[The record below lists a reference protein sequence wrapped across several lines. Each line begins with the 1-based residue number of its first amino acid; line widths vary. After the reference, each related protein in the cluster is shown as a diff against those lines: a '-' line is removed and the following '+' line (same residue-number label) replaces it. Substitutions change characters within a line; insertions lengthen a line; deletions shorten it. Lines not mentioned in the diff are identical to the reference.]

1 LEAEVQVA
9 RTLAAVAAVELCTS
23 TNFLSLLLDS
33 RMQSPLASEVPP
45 FLFRVFPIAMVG
57 MVVHR
62 RLKTLGGPV
71 AAVAAVEIQTSHS
84 EVLNVRRQM
93 RTTIL
98 LHVGLAVAL
107 PHRFKAGRW
116 RRIGRLCMAVHLVQ
130 Q

>member
-1 LEAEVQVA
+1 VEVQVA
-9 RTLAAVAAVELCTS
+9 HTLAVAAVVAQCTS

-45 FLFRVFPIAMVG
+45 FLFRVFLIAMVG

-62 RLKTLGGPV
+62 RLKTLAGLV
-71 AAVAAVEIQTSHS
+71 VAVAAAETQLSRSAVM
-84 EVLNVRRQM
+84 NVRRQM

-98 LHVGLAVAL
+98 LHVVLAVAL
-107 PHRFKAGRW
+107 PHLSKAGSM
-116 RRIGRLCMAVHLVQ
+116 RRIGRLCMADPLVQ

>member
-1 LEAEVQVA
+1 VEVQVA
-9 RTLAAVAAVELCTS
+9 RTLAAVAAVARCTS

-45 FLFRVFPIAMVG
+45 FLFRVFLIAMVG

-93 RTTIL
+93 RTTTL

>member
-1 LEAEVQVA
+1 
-9 RTLAAVAAVELCTS
+9 
-23 TNFLSLLLDS
+23 
-33 RMQSPLASEVPP
+33 MQLPLALEVPP
-45 FLFRVFPIAMVG
+45 FLFRAFPIAMVG

-98 LHVGLAVAL
+98 LHVVLAVAL
-107 PHRFKAGRW
+107 PHLSKAGSM
-116 RRIGRLCMAVHLVQ
+116 RRIGRLCMADPLVQ

>member
-1 LEAEVQVA
+1 
-9 RTLAAVAAVELCTS
+9 
-23 TNFLSLLLDS
+23 
-33 RMQSPLASEVPP
+33 MQLPLALEVPP
-45 FLFRVFPIAMVG
+45 FLFRVFLIAMVG

-71 AAVAAVEIQTSHS
+71 AGVAAVDIQTSHS

-98 LHVGLAVAL
+98 LHVVLAVAL
-107 PHRFKAGRW
+107 PHLSKAGSM
-116 RRIGRLCMAVHLVQ
+116 RRIGRLCMADPLVQ

>member
-1 LEAEVQVA
+1 LEVEEQGAH
-9 RTLAAVAAVELCTS
+9 TLAVEAVVAQCTS

-45 FLFRVFPIAMVG
+45 FLFRVFLIAMVG

-116 RRIGRLCMAVHLVQ
+116 RRIGRLCMAVPLVQ
-130 Q
+130 R

>member
-1 LEAEVQVA
+1 
-9 RTLAAVAAVELCTS
+9 
-23 TNFLSLLLDS
+23 
-33 RMQSPLASEVPP
+33 MQSQLASEVPP
-45 FLFRVFPIAMVG
+45 FLFRAFPIAMVG

-62 RLKTLGGPV
+62 RLQTLGGPV
-71 AAVAAVEIQTSHS
+71 AAVAAVEIQTSRS

-98 LHVGLAVAL
+98 LHVGLAAVL

-116 RRIGRLCMAVHLVQ
+116 RRIGPPRMAVPLVQ